1 MSMRRV
7 VRIMAWGLVAL
18 LAATALW
25 LRLRLRRRPAARLA
39 PACPRVVDLLVLTD
53 GSVLVSDDRAGVVYR
68 TTYAPQ

>member
-1 MSMRRV
+1 
-7 VRIMAWGLVAL
+7 MAWGLVAL

-25 LRLRLRRRPAARLA
+25 LRLRRRPAARLA
-39 PACPRVVDLLVLTD
+39 PACPRVVDLLVLPD